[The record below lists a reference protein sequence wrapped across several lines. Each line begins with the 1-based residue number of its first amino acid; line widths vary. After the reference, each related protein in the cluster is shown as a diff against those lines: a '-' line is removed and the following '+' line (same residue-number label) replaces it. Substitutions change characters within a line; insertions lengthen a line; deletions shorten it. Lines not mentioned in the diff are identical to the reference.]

1 VKIAIDCEF
10 NEFGGDLIS
19 MGLVAEDGREWYE
32 VLPCPNPGKW
42 VEDHVIPILGRKP
55 ISKEQFQARLQQFL
69 MQFETIHLIS
79 DWPEDIK
86 FFCESLI
93 TGQGTR
99 LNTPP
104 LQMSIFRFDAESE
117 LPHNALS
124 DARGIMKYL
133 LEQTVC

>member
-1 VKIAIDCEF
+1 MRIAIDCEF
-10 NEFGGDLIS
+10 NEFGGELIS
-19 MGLVAEDGREWYE
+19 MALVAEDGREWYE

-42 VEDHVIPILGRKP
+42 IEDHVMPILGKEP
-55 ISKEQFQARLQQFL
+55 IAKEQFQSSLQQFL
-69 MQFETIHLIS
+69 SQFESVHLIS

-93 TGQGTR
+93 TGPGIG

-104 LQMSIFRFDAESE
+104 LLMAVCRFNAESKQ
-117 LPHNALS
+117 PHNALA

-133 LEQTVC
+133 LEQTT